1 MGDVLHSFRNDTA
14 TCNLGWQWWK
24 ISQGS
29 KINLTEVLNHIE
41 MILFMRLR
49 EKMFLFMR
57 AESFFFLT
65 WGDPNPTRPERAS
78 IRHSQKTETVKT
90 SGHLRQNAQQPGDS
104 T

>member
-1 MGDVLHSFRNDTA
+1 MRDVLLSLRNDTG

-49 EKMFLFMR
+49 KNVSFY
-57 AESFFFLT
+57 ES
-65 WGDPNPTRPERAS
+65 
-78 IRHSQKTETVKT
+78 
-90 SGHLRQNAQQPGDS
+90 
-104 T
+104 